1 MSLKPFT
8 YPFPETRFFHAGS
21 SVYKFKIR
29 YGNSIRG
36 EDIENKE
43 VILQELEDSIRV
55 ILGNSD
61 NLQPFTTK
69 HFIIFPYKS
78 KWERVSHLKFKQGE
92 IVLAPYPFVFTLY
105 VEMKWF
111 HEKLSPGKPTNNSPL
126 GLVLAERKAAGAI
139 MRKRK
144 YVDVP
149 NCPSRQGLDRA
160 NMVTSSQSPSKK
172 KPPVGTARVPDG
184 YPDFG
189 RIKNGGEQT
198 NGPEKKQTATRIT
211 LNRERKTQQECQE
224 TPAFD
229 ITDVQEQDS
238 KWEDSPAGQ
247 IMPPLQQTNP
257 PPAKG
262 PTELGTRG
270 FFGFL
275 SSLFPF
281 RYLFR
286 RSSQ

>member
-1 MSLKPFT
+1 
-8 YPFPETRFFHAGS
+8 
-21 SVYKFKIR
+21 
-29 YGNSIRG
+29 
-36 EDIENKE
+36 
-43 VILQELEDSIRV
+43 
-55 ILGNSD
+55 
-61 NLQPFTTK
+61 
-69 HFIIFPYKS
+69 
-78 KWERVSHLKFKQGE
+78 
-92 IVLAPYPFVFTLY
+92 
-105 VEMKWF
+105 MKWF

-172 KPPVGTARVPDG
+172 KPPVGTARVFWGEWEGRANPFPLLPQVPDG

-257 PPAKG
+257 PPTKG